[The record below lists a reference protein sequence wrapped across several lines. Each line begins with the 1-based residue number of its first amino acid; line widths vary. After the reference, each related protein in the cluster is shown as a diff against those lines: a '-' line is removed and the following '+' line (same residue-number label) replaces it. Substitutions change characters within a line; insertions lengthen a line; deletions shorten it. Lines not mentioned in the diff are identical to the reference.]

1 MYLVLDVQ
9 ETDRECHASLMIHFP
24 LHAERGTL
32 DFQEQK
38 PVSLTQTVRV
48 KFLLKKKAM
57 SQLTL
62 GRRCLKASFDIYSPV
77 NFPVNLD

>member
-48 KFLLKKKAM
+48 KFLLKKDKSNVTIDLRKKM
-57 SQLTL
+57 FKSI
-62 GRRCLKASFDIYSPV
+62 F
-77 NFPVNLD
+77 